1 MTGDFRRSAESADG
15 HPGYRI
21 TFMTG
26 QNFLRR
32 SFAAAAIASIPFTT
46 ETLSYA
52 AQGSGAPGN
61 QSNGA
66 SGNTTVVSELNRIFT
81 ENGQEMPSM
90 RASDLPNGNVHRVV
104 TPPKQSAGQ
113 PQKAGQERVVSQTRP
128 GQTKPGQT
136 RPGQQNQVRASYPS
150 PGGFQTPGGPQNGSP
165 QNSAA
170 SPANGAPQQNSER
183 PKKNPFQKMM
193 GKIRSGTPFRNS
205 GNEPAEN
212 ASSQAGAPNGP
223 GLSSYSAP
231 PPTNP
236 GQQVRPGQ
244 PSAAGNRVVNS
255 SSGQPRPGNMGSG
268 PGNVPQVPGV
278 PQQGGRLAQN
288 GLRSVTPGGS
298 NPSRMSGQVSSV
310 PPVPIRK
317 DVDKFAPIQPAP
329 VAPPSDDFV
338 DPFEDSGSGI
348 VEADEPLDLDSIAAA
363 AETRSPAAGN
373 NGLSGSNPAEGE
385 GVPMPP
391 VPKTQGLEE
400 VGRAVL
406 SDAGVPDPD
415 MALDGRA
422 RVDGSVA
429 DSSISGE
436 STSVGDDPSLDPA
449 VANPF
454 TGVRI
459 DVAGEEYIEGDSQA
473 ELNVVVRG
481 ESAADG
487 VTENDSDLS
496 IPGST
501 RGQATG
507 TSSLVVDEISEE
519 TGRAVVYPP
528 QGPTVESEK
537 QAVSLPTEAAGAAA
551 VPQAVPSSDTG
562 STEPAGHAS
571 TANAVSIVPSTVTGE
586 TGEINEER
594 TPQDVRREEQQRKLE
609 SRRGQPGFKGFCP
622 VCLRNRRE
630 LVDATTEFS
639 SRFGL
644 REYTFSDAATKEAF
658 DAAPAK
664 YAPAA
669 GGSDVV
675 LLVNSGEE
683 QPGSLDHCLWYHD
696 RLYMFRS
703 QETMNLFAKDP
714 ARYASQY

>member
-1 MTGDFRRSAESADG
+1 
-15 HPGYRI
+15 
-21 TFMTG
+21 MTG

-32 SFAAAAIASIPFTT
+32 SFAAAAIVSIPFTT
-46 ETLSYA
+46 QTVSSA

-61 QSNGA
+61 QSNGT
-66 SGNTTVVSELNRIFT
+66 SGNTTVVSELNKIFT

-104 TPPKQSAGQ
+104 MPPKQQSAGQ

-128 GQTKPGQT
+128 GQTRPGQTTPGQT
-136 RPGQQNQVRASYPS
+136 RPGQQNQVRTSYPS
-150 PGGFQTPGGPQNGSP
+150 PGGPQNGSP
-165 QNSAA
+165 QNSVAG
-170 SPANGAPQQNSER
+170 PANGASQQNSER

-212 ASSQAGAPNGP
+212 AGSQPGAPNGP

-244 PSAAGNRVVNS
+244 PARPGQPSAAGSRVVNS
-255 SSGQPRPGNMGSG
+255 PSGQPRPGNMGSG

-278 PQQGGRLAQN
+278 PQQGSRLAQN
-288 GLRSVTPGGS
+288 GSRSVTSGGS
-298 NPSRMSGQVSSV
+298 NPSRMPGQVSSV

-348 VEADEPLDLDSIAAA
+348 VEADEPLDLDSISAA
-363 AETRSPAAGN
+363 AETRSPAVGD
-373 NGLSGSNPAEGE
+373 NGLSHSNTKDGG

-391 VPKTQGLEE
+391 AVPTQGSEE

-406 SDAGVPDPD
+406 SEAGVPLPD
-415 MALDGRA
+415 EALDGRA
-422 RVDGSVA
+422 RVDDSEGNSSVSA
-429 DSSISGE
+429 DSTLAVPDTAS
-436 STSVGDDPSLDPA
+436 DPA
-449 VANPF
+449 ATNPF

-487 VTENDSDLS
+487 TTESDSDLS
-496 IPGST
+496 IPDST
-501 RGQATG
+501 SGQTPG
-507 TSSLVVDEISEE
+507 TSSLGVDETSEE

-528 QGPTVESEK
+528 QGPTVASEK
-537 QAVSLPTEAAGAAA
+537 QAVSLPTEAAGAAS
-551 VPQAVPSSDTG
+551 VPQAVPSRDNG
-562 STEPAGHAS
+562 SNEPAGQSS
-571 TANAVSIVPSTVTGE
+571 TADAVSIVPSTVTAE
-586 TGEINEER
+586 TAEITEER

-609 SRRGQPGFKGFCP
+609 SRKGQAGFKGFCP